1 MERSSEEAGG
11 QKDVL
16 EAQLQLL
23 FEMQRFANR
32 PQCRHSM
39 LSRYFGQDYAHD
51 DCGACDVCL
60 NELEAVPDAHIVAQK
75 ILSAVVRTGQRF
87 GMRHVIDVL
96 RGSKTQNV
104 VDRGHDAIPTFG
116 LLKDFSVSTLA
127 NFVDQLIDAGDL
139 VRSDGEYPILQLTQA
154 AREVLTSVRQAA
166 LVLPKQALDA
176 APQRTRRKKSRA
188 STTVSSRDDGASPEM
203 SQELFD
209 HLRAVRREIAHSI
222 GMPPYIVCND
232 ATLEEMASARPRTA
246 AELLDVKGMGPKK
259 VDSFGDRFLR
269 AIAEFAAGG

>member
-1 MERSSEEAGG
+1 
-11 QKDVL
+11 
-16 EAQLQLL
+16 
-23 FEMQRFANR
+23 
-32 PQCRHSM
+32 
-39 LSRYFGQDYAHD
+39 
-51 DCGACDVCL
+51 
-60 NELEAVPDAHIVAQK
+60 
-75 ILSAVVRTGQRF
+75 
-87 GMRHVIDVL
+87 MRHVIDVL

-139 VRSDGEYPILQLTQA
+139 VRSDGEYPILQLSPS